1 MQPYARYELETLEV
15 VICNLGSEMSSFI
28 GRELQREHGNLQL
41 GAINPESCPPLSPL
55 GRSLLATGWAQRLVD
70 ELVVRAD
77 GNVLLALLR
86 LDYTRTH
93 SAAEEAIPATDML
106 PTEILAAFKAAIT
119 RVCASSQGGLGLD
132 AIKIVAHARD
142 YMMEW
147 KKLRSVLVSRGWSS
161 SLSPEGVVAAS
172 RGLLKTRHG
181 ENEYIGCYH
190 MLFHDFAR
198 YGYDERLEVPRT
210 WEVQ

>member
-1 MQPYARYELETLEV
+1 M
-15 VICNLGSEMSSFI
+15 GGFI
-28 GRELQREHGNLQL
+28 GRELQREHGYLQL

-55 GRSLLATGWAQRLVD
+55 GRSLLATGWAQLLVH
-70 ELVVRAD
+70 ELVIRAG

-93 SAAEEAIPATDML
+93 SAAEEAMPATDIL

-132 AIKIVAHARD
+132 AIKLVAAGRNED
-142 YMMEW
+142 MEW
-147 KKLRSVLVSRGWSS
+147 NKLHSLLVARGWSS
-161 SLSPEGVVAAS
+161 RLTPEEVVAAS
-172 RGLLKTRHG
+172 GGLLKTHHG
-181 ENEYIGCYH
+181 YNEYIRCYH

-198 YGYDERLEVPRT
+198 CGYDERLEVPRT